1 VLPPLFVYPS
11 LDKPHPIPR
20 LCVEIVPL

>member
-20 LCVEIVPL
+20 RCVEIVPL